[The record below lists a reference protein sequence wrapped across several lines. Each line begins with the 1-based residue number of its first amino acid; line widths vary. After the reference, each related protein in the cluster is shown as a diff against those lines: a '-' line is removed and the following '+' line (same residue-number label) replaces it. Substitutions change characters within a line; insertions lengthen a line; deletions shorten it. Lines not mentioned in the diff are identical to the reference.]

1 MGFLYDDSL
10 AATYDSSLNR
20 IAALGLNRRFTP
32 NRAAGAVNVLGV
44 QLELSTP
51 ALLFPAISLLLLAYT
66 NRFLAL
72 ATLVRNLHAAWEAD
86 PKAVL
91 LGQIAN
97 LRSRLRLIRNMQFV
111 GVLGLAL
118 CTFAMLLV
126 YVGVAVAAK
135 VVFLLSLLCLL
146 SSLGLSLW
154 EIWISTRAL
163 ELQLSSLAERSQ
175 PR

>member
-1 MGFLYDDSL
+1 VC
-10 AATYDSSLNR
+10 A
-20 IAALGLNRRFTP
+20 
-32 NRAAGAVNVLGV
+32 V

-86 PKAVL
+86 PRVKL
-91 LGQIAN
+91 LAQIAN
-97 LRSRLRLIRNMQFV
+97 LRTRLRLIRDMQFV

-126 YVGVAVAAK
+126 YVGITMVAK
-135 VVFLLSLLCLL
+135 IVFLLSLLCLL
-146 SSLGLSLW
+146 TSLGLSLA
-154 EIWISTRAL
+154 EIRISIVAL
-163 ELQLSSLAERSQ
+163 EVHLSNLEQLGKKASSD
-175 PR
+175 